1 MLREIATI
9 ACFIASCAATNIGS
23 CFAPFVVV
31 TDAWK
36 NAWFISLK
44 YDIAACKLSPNISTP
59 RDLASAWN
67 QTSQTAPESG
77 WRATEYENIGHCS
90 ASSKLMSMFPLS
102 GNSPGITFANTPKN
116 AIRCGE
122 SNATA
127 TKWMNPSSRAS
138 TSSKSHFRNSSTNSP
153 NTNSIVSMLSVVAHA
168 PIAAEVHAPSS
179 SSGRLRNW
187 EIAARRFARKNAGS
201 DDVSGPHG
209 LAGGSPDIYS
219 DQIRKETMETGGKP
233 RRVARLAGDD
243 GPGELVYPV
252 DLFEEHVG
260 QLVCAVEGGEV
271 GKVVACLKE
280 ISRMLLMGATF
291 GEDGMEFVYASPLM
305 QVLVSCLERPEVECR
320 REALLV
326 MREVLGQSCEEID
339 SFVENGWV
347 PMIVGRVQVGEDVIC
362 AGYCVNIMSRCVRNA
377 RFASEMRADRGWF
390 EQMMGMSRAE
400 DDSYVKLFAAF
411 LPHLVEVDASL
422 RDVIIEEGNRLLR
435 KSIGEQ
441 REPDVWDEIQSNVLE
456 AFYQVIVESEGFM
469 MFVSR
474 ECLEMIFI
482 IIKLIIHNDLIII
495 TFI

>member
-1 MLREIATI
+1 
-9 ACFIASCAATNIGS
+9 
-23 CFAPFVVV
+23 
-31 TDAWK
+31 
-36 NAWFISLK
+36 
-44 YDIAACKLSPNISTP
+44 
-59 RDLASAWN
+59 
-67 QTSQTAPESG
+67 
-77 WRATEYENIGHCS
+77 
-90 ASSKLMSMFPLS
+90 
-102 GNSPGITFANTPKN
+102 
-116 AIRCGE
+116 
-122 SNATA
+122 
-127 TKWMNPSSRAS
+127 
-138 TSSKSHFRNSSTNSP
+138 
-153 NTNSIVSMLSVVAHA
+153 
-168 PIAAEVHAPSS
+168 
-179 SSGRLRNW
+179 
-187 EIAARRFARKNAGS
+187 
-201 DDVSGPHG
+201 
-209 LAGGSPDIYS
+209 
-219 DQIRKETMETGGKP
+219 METGGKP

-441 REPDVWDEIQSNVLE
+441 REPDVWDEIQCNVLE

-482 IIKLIIHNDLIII
+482 IMSELSSKGQVIALRILKLCYSVVSNVDGYLQCAFDDLDPEKIQKLLFVSLKEFRLSCFLDILMKGDEKTVCKCLTTMRLLFEFSPDVFEQYGQDDFFGTLVRLCQKTSYHVTCKALWLTETMIHQCSSDEAKMIFATPDLAHFLVELVNDASSDISRSAFNVLNALVRVLGCEHPLAVLIEQEMDKVCGACDKVKEL
-495 TFI
+495 TE